1 MKFNFKK
8 DNIGD
13 YIPLF
18 LFFVVITASYYLAED
33 YDPEAGYQN
42 KGVKVKRFVQ
52 ELIDLFGSD
61 LPVWLQIFL
70 FLIVSLFFGKLLKSI
85 FKRLI
90 SWFKKK

>member
-13 YIPLF
+13 YIATF
-18 LFFVVITASYYLAED
+18 LFFAVLTASYYLAED

-42 KGVKVKRFVQ
+42 KGTKVKRVVQ
-52 ELIDLFGSD
+52 DLIDFFGSD
-61 LPVWLQIFL
+61 LPAWLQIFL
-70 FLIVSLFFGKLLKSI
+70 VLIVYLFFYKLLISI
-85 FKRLI
+85 LKRLI

>member
-1 MKFNFKK
+1 
-8 DNIGD
+8 
-13 YIPLF
+13 
-18 LFFVVITASYYLAED
+18 
-33 YDPEAGYQN
+33 
-42 KGVKVKRFVQ
+42 
-52 ELIDLFGSD
+52 DLFGSD